1 MPLPRMLRLPL
12 SVGIGLFLLAAAGC
26 DSGPTYPK
34 ATVAKSLETI
44 LAEDGL
50 NTSVRFLDHT
60 LGVQLSYPGSIA
72 QTDAQIT
79 LGPEFQEAARRVL
92 TAIHRVALSTDAD
105 IRFYVLLLSDPASPG
120 AYLTM
125 VRYLDDIKRANANMI
140 DSPEMFART
149 IFELSYTG
157 GASVSIDQYVPRDI
171 ELEDFLSW
179 QLARRIQYALTDE
192 LQPTGTLSVGRCG
205 GRFQDGEFAFTL
217 DVTPAAPGGTLDDA
231 TMEKVFTVST
241 GVVAQVLGN
250 YRFDQFRAVRLIH
263 PMTGRSILLPKTRLE
278 LVR

>member
-1 MPLPRMLRLPL
+1 MPLPRVFRSSL
-12 SVGIGLFLLAAAGC
+12 SIGLILLAFAAGC
-26 DSGPTYPK
+26 EGGPTYPK
-34 ATVAKSLETI
+34 ATVAKSLEAI
-44 LAEDGL
+44 MAEDGL
-50 NTSVRFLDHT
+50 NASVRFIDHT
-60 LGVQLSYPGSIA
+60 LGVQLSYPGSIT

-79 LGPEFQEAARRVL
+79 LGPEFQEAARKVL

-171 ELEDFLSW
+171 QLEDFLSW

-192 LQPTGTLSVGRCG
+192 LQSTGLLSVGRCG

-217 DVTPAAPGGTLDDA
+217 DVTPATGSTLDDA
-231 TMEKVFTVST
+231 AMEQIFTVST
-241 GVVAQVLGN
+241 GVVAKVLGN
-250 YRFDQFRAVRLIH
+250 YHFHQFQAVRLIH
-263 PMTGRSILLPKTRLE
+263 PTTGRSILLPKTRLD
-278 LVR
+278 LIR

>member
-1 MPLPRMLRLPL
+1 MPMQRAFRFPL
-12 SVGIGLFLLAAAGC
+12 VAGAVLLCAISGC
-26 DSGPTYPK
+26 DGPTYPK
-34 ATVAKSLETI
+34 ATVASSLEQI
-44 LAEDGL
+44 MREDGL
-50 NTSVRFLDHT
+50 DTSVRFLDHT
-60 LGVQLSYPGSIA
+60 LGVQLSYPGSIS

-79 LGPEFQEAARRVL
+79 LGPEFQEAARKVL

-157 GASVSIDQYVPRDI
+157 GTPVTIAQYVPRDI

-192 LQPTGTLSVGRCG
+192 VQPTGTVNVGRCG

-217 DVTPAAPGGTLDDA
+217 DVAPLVPGAALDDA
-231 TMEKVFTVST
+231 TMEKIFKVSS
-241 GVVAQVLGN
+241 GVIAQVLEN
-250 YRFDQFRAVRLIH
+250 YRFEQYDAVRLIH
-263 PMTGRSILLPKTRLE
+263 PMTGRSILLPKTKLE
-278 LVR
+278 VFR

>member
-1 MPLPRMLRLPL
+1 MPLQRVLRFPL
-12 SVGIGLFLLAAAGC
+12 SLGLVLLTLAAGC
-26 DSGPTYPK
+26 DAPTYPK
-34 ATVAKSLETI
+34 ATVANALEHI
-44 LAEDGL
+44 MAEDGL
-50 NTSVRFLDHT
+50 NASVRFLDHT
-60 LGVQLSYPGSIA
+60 LGVQLSYPGSIT
-72 QTDAQIT
+72 QTEAQIT
-79 LGPEFQEAARRVL
+79 LGPEFQEAARKVL

-105 IRFYVLLLSDPASPG
+105 IRFYVLLLSDPAAPG

-157 GASVSIDQYVPRDI
+157 GTAVSIAQYVPRDI

-179 QLARRIQYALTDE
+179 QLARRIQYALTDKV
-192 LQPTGTLSVGRCG
+192 QNSGAVTVGRCG

-217 DVTPAAPGGTLDDA
+217 DVEPSAPEGALDDE
-231 TMEKVFTVST
+231 TLKKVFEVSS
-241 GVVAQVLGN
+241 GVIAQVLGN
-250 YRFDQFRAVRLIH
+250 YRFEQYDAVRLIH

-278 LVR
+278 VFR